1 MQLITGV
8 VNGCGDIK
16 FFFCRKYLSF
26 SMVFYKNGRW
36 HTIKKPPFLQR
47 TEVTVL
53 PPQFI
58 FFSQKRPQQVQKYP
72 HAVTGA
78 TRRSLC
84 KKQSVRSSKAM
95 FSVIP
100 APLFSLR
107 GLSVAFCAAYS
118 PFHCCCPLHFT
129 IFWAFLSTDIQAK
142 GEINGFCGKK
152 LCYWIVAFFHEG
164 GEGVIPWAKGGRK
177 SWKNHWMYCRIYTRK
192 QT

>member
-16 FFFCRKYLSF
+16 FFFCHKYLCF

-58 FFSQKRPQQVQKYP
+58 FFSQKRPQQVQNIP
-72 HAVTGA
+72 S
-78 TRRSLC
+78 RSNGRNPSQPMQ
-84 KKQSVRSSKAM
+84 KQSVRSSKAM

-100 APLFSLR
+100 APLFSLP
-107 GLSVAFCAAYS
+107 GLSVALCAAYS

-152 LCYWIVAFFHEG
+152 LCHRIVAFSHER
-164 GEGVIPWAKGGRK
+164 EKGVILWA
-177 SWKNHWMYCRIYTRK
+177 CLLYTSPSPRDCS
-192 QT
+192 